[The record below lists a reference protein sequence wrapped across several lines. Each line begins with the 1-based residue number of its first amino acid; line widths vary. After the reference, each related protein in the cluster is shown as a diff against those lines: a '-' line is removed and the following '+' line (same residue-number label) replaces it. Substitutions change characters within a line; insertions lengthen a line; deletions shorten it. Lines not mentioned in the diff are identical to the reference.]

1 MMKRLLLSVAIVA
14 AGLSGAAAQTT
25 DWSGPYFGLGVGANH
40 LSGGMDAHTPRNGF
54 AGFDL
59 QGVTGTRAGFGVYGG
74 YNWQTGT
81 LVTGLEAEA
90 NYVGFNRSTTTSII
104 EGTVPRFDRKLDT
117 LVAVT
122 PRIGYAQNDFLLFAR
137 GGVAVGN
144 FGSVHNQQGTDISGS
159 TSRTGWLIGLGMEYR
174 AAPNMS
180 VRAGVDLMDF
190 GRFRTDVPSA
200 MGTDIYTMQRARVT
214 RATLGLTWHFN

>member
-1 MMKRLLLSVAIVA
+1 MMKRLLLTVAIVA

-25 DWSGPYFGLGVGANH
+25 DWSGPYFGASVGANH
-40 LSGGMDAHTPRNGF
+40 LSGGKDAHTPWNEF
-54 AGFDL
+54 DGFDL
-59 QGVTGTRAGFGVYGG
+59 QRVTGTRAGLGVYGG
-74 YNWQTGT
+74 YNWQSGT

-90 NYVGFNRSTTTSII
+90 NYVGFNRSTTT
-104 EGTVPRFDRKLDT
+104 GNLRPNFLRFDRKLDT

-122 PRIGYAQNDFLLFAR
+122 PRIGYAQDDLLLFAR
-137 GGVAVGN
+137 GGVALGN
-144 FGSVHNQQGTDISGS
+144 FASGHNQNGNEIAGS

-180 VRAGVDLMDF
+180 VRAGIDLMDF

-200 MGTDIYTMQRARVT
+200 TGSDIYTIQRARMT